1 LGTATLPTLR
11 HGRWTAA
18 RKRSVVMDVRAG
30 RISVTETRER
40 YLLSPEELDA
50 WDEAFE
56 REGVSGL
63 QSKRQCRPPRKRH
76 LGGRVTMPSITT
88 SALFEAPDD

>member
-1 LGTATLPTLR
+1 
-11 HGRWTAA
+11 
-18 RKRSVVMDVRAG
+18 MDVRAG

-63 QSKRQCRPPRKRH
+63 QSKRQCRPSRKKRF
-76 LGGRVTMPSITT
+76 GRQVAMQSV
-88 SALFEAPDD
+88 APMFAVAADD